1 MERSKAVEEMKQ
13 SAVGFSSL
21 VHMGCKNFVFI
32 VAILCVVSQIH
43 GTEGL
48 SKDGLALLDFK
59 NGLIST
65 GTALGSWKA
74 SDALPCNWEGVN
86 CSGSAGLVTSLY
98 LPSAGLVGP
107 ISPSLGKLEGLQNL
121 TLSNNTLSGSIPS
134 ELGNCSNLI
143 ILALDQNNLTG
154 EIPAA
159 LGNCT
164 SLQQLVISSNQLN
177 GSVAPAG
184 FTTSA
189 AYGAS
194 MLTTTIWLAISQKV
208 SIMYSGA
215 PCNVI

>member
-21 VHMGCKNFVFI
+21 VHMGCKNFVVI
-32 VAILCVVSQIH
+32 VGILCVVNQIH
-43 GTEGL
+43 GTQGL

-65 GTALGSWKA
+65 GTALGSWRA
-74 SDALPCNWEGVN
+74 FDALPCNWEGVN
-86 CSGSAGLVTSLY
+86 CSGSVGLVTSLY
-98 LPSAGLVGP
+98 LPSAGRVGP

-154 EIPAA
+154 EIPAE

-177 GSVAPAG
+177 GTVPRGIYNISSLWQFYVNNNNLVG
-184 FTTSA
+184 N
-189 AYGAS
+189 
-194 MLTTTIWLAISQKV
+194 LTEGIYHVLWSSL
-208 SIMYSGA
+208 
-215 PCNVI
+215 